1 MKDRPVEMEGTKYL
15 TTSIVLRR
23 KTTDI
28 VFAIILGRGGG
39 GLKEIDT
46 DGKKMSPKLGPTDC
60 FSRRCQRRPRSVMYC
75 ATRRHK
81 GEGLNEGYGQN
92 NLVYVALR
100 D

>member
-15 TTSIVLRR
+15 TTSIMLRR

-39 GLKEIDT
+39 LKEIDT
-46 DGKKMSPKLGPTDC
+46 DGKRC
-60 FSRRCQRRPRSVMYC
+60 RRNWDLQIVFLVDVRQTRSRSVMYC

-81 GEGLNEGYGQN
+81 REGLNEGYGQN
-92 NLVYVALR
+92 NLVCVALR